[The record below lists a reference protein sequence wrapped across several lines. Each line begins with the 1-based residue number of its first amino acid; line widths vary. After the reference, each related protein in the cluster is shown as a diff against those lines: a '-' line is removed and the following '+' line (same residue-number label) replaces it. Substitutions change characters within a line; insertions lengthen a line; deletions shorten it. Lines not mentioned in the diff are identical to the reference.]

1 MAYTNGGGAFLIPYI
16 FVLLFIGRPLYLL
29 ELGLGQ
35 FSSSGSAR
43 VWDMV
48 PALRGE
54 TNFLKLN
61 LFFPGVGYGQ
71 VMATTCV
78 LTYYCTLI
86 GLSLFYLGS
95 SLCPT
100 LPWTDCDDNVGTLSN
115 NLSITTTIETTRWPF
130 LRTKYAFLQSRYFW
144 PKTRQGTILLPL

>member
-1 MAYTNGGGAFLIPYI
+1 MSVGLGNVWRFPYVAYTNGGGAFLIPYI

-54 TNFLKLN
+54 HLCLLPACLSYFV
-61 LFFPGVGYGQ
+61 FFY
-71 VMATTCV
+71 V
-78 LTYYCTLI
+78 LL
-86 GLSLFYLGS
+86 LYLG
-95 SLCPT
+95 
-100 LPWTDCDDNVGTLSN
+100 
-115 NLSITTTIETTRWPF
+115 
-130 LRTKYAFLQSRYFW
+130 
-144 PKTRQGTILLPL
+144 

>member
-1 MAYTNGGGAFLIPYI
+1 MLLTQTAVVPSSSRTSSSSFSSVG
-16 FVLLFIGRPLYLL
+16 LFI
-29 ELGLGQ
+29 
-35 FSSSGSAR
+35 FSSSVSASFQAAEVLASGTWFLLSEVR
-43 VWDMV
+43 
-48 PALRGE
+48 PILE
-54 TNFLKLN
+54 TEP
-61 LFFPGVGYGQ
+61 FFPGVGYGQ

-95 SLCPT
+95 SLYPT

-130 LRTKYAFLQSRYFW
+130 LRTKYAFLQSRCFW
-144 PKTRQGTILLPL
+144 PKTRQGTIFSLQ